1 MNSDLKIN
9 REYAELVPA
18 LSVQEYEALKLSISE
33 KGFWKSN
40 PIVVNNEGII
50 LDGHHRYKAC
60 KELQVEPITTTA
72 ELFDDRLEEKLY
84 VINSN
89 LTRRQ
94 LNSFQRIELALKEKP
109 ILEEIAKRNSEPNL
123 KQNNNNKNNN
133 HKPSV
138 RIQTVGIG
146 RVDQEIGRH
155 AGVGKDTVRK
165 VEMILQKA
173 PQDLLDRARKGQW
186 AIHRLYKKL
195 EYEQKRKDLINT
207 KSVISGLSAALI
219 IT

>member
-1 MNSDLKIN
+1 M
-9 REYAELVPA
+9 
-18 LSVQEYEALKLSISE
+18 
-33 KGFWKSN
+33 
-40 PIVVNNEGII
+40 
-50 LDGHHRYKAC
+50 
-60 KELQVEPITTTA
+60 
-72 ELFDDRLEEKLY
+72 
-84 VINSN
+84 
-89 LTRRQ
+89 
-94 LNSFQRIELALKEKP
+94 
-109 ILEEIAKRNSEPNL
+109 EEIAKRNSEAKL

-138 RIQTVGIG
+138 QIQTVGIG

-165 VEMILQKA
+165 VEMILQKS

-207 KSVISGLSAALI
+207 KSVISELSVANNNIKLI
-219 IT
+219 HDDSKNYVSQIPDNSIDLIFVDPPYPKNGSIFIRILEL